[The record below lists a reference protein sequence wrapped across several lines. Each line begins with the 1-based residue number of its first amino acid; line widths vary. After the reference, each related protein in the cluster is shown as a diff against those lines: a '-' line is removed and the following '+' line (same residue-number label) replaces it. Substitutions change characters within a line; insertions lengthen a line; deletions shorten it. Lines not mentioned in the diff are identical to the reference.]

1 MAYQDDTR
9 KHPDLSVLAVADD
22 EAMRSTIDAA
32 LHNAIGVRPAAA
44 VHSARVADAIDEHRP
59 DGVVAIADPHHL
71 ATIVKLI
78 RACFFDAGSVITM
91 EEERHAVVVAF
102 RLPATSDGIAGCM
115 QRLTP
120 YLKTIAAAHINGNV
134 AIVVDERDHELL
146 ALLTVRER
154 EILTLTAGGM
164 TAKQTARQLNRS
176 VSTVSRHVANIMRKL
191 QRHDR
196 VALSLFAVRTGLI
209 KP

>member
-1 MAYQDDTR
+1 
-9 KHPDLSVLAVADD
+9 
-22 EAMRSTIDAA
+22 
-32 LHNAIGVRPAAA
+32 
-44 VHSARVADAIDEHRP
+44 
-59 DGVVAIADPHHL
+59 
-71 ATIVKLI
+71 
-78 RACFFDAGSVITM
+78 
-91 EEERHAVVVAF
+91 VVVAF

-164 TAKQTARQLNRS
+164 TAKQTTRQLNRS